1 MAVTSKVFFTLSDAY
16 RVQSIDPINDKTCKE
31 KDFCH
36 FIVWHNHISL
46 NLPWLSSYYLD
57 SLSSFWLNPED
68 DFQCHRGAKNL
79 FGSVFF
85 HLDNSTLNSVQSSLG
100 RNPRGWRPDWLCT
113 THINSTLNEA
123 ERDWLISTEHKRY
136 IKMYINTQASRGTF
150 QGTWRTR
157 IWWSSLGLYMNLF
170 DILHR
175 EADFERYWRWVRHFL
190 RVNPPTWQ
198 TYAHINQCDST
209 GALESHI
216 SRGPEHRAT
225 TLLQGGGQE
234 LIVSWMLFGRSPG
247 SCWAITRQCIQY

>member
-100 RNPRGWRPDWLCT
+100 RNPQGWRPDWLCT

-136 IKMYINTQASRGTF
+136 IKMYINTQASRAPFRACEGHAHDDQVWDCMWTYLIYCI
-150 QGTWRTR
+150 GKRTLR
-157 IWWSSLGLYMNLF
+157 DTDGGW
-170 DILHR
+170 DIFY
-175 EADFERYWRWVRHFL
+175 EW
-190 RVNPPTWQ
+190 
-198 TYAHINQCDST
+198 
-209 GALESHI
+209 
-216 SRGPEHRAT
+216 
-225 TLLQGGGQE
+225 
-234 LIVSWMLFGRSPG
+234 
-247 SCWAITRQCIQY
+247 TRQRGRLMPT